1 MPLDENVLVALVD
14 AAKLSTNQL
23 ENIAQRV
30 LGTSLSTLSSASTP
44 AQQAKD
50 MITYAVQY
58 GLMTELAS
66 ALLYTGADRPGL
78 QNLLFGNGMSIQT
91 DEQRNTA
98 VNSLDIVR
106 LENRVGRVE
115 DKVDSLIA
123 QVQSLLSKNTAP
135 LNWNIIG
142 WGVMLA
148 LIVGSVVWAIATVN

>member
-30 LGTSLSTLSSASTP
+30 LGTSLSTLSSASMP

-78 QNLLFGNGMSIQT
+78 QNLLFGNGMTTQT
-91 DEQRNTA
+91 DEQRTA

-115 DKVDSLIA
+115 DKVDSLIT
-123 QVQSLLSKNTAP
+123 QVQHLLQRNNTP

-148 LIVGSVVWAIATVN
+148 LIVGSVVWAIAAVN